1 MRRMVVLAALVVAGL
16 TLSVPSAAADDGS
29 LLVDVPGDSVG
40 FTHDPGAP
48 LVKAERLAPGVSR
61 SGTFAVRNTFS
72 GAASLGLRVFD
83 LTDAENGCLAPETR
97 VPGEECDAD
106 GGELADWL
114 DVTVARDD
122 ATAETLWS
130 GDFGDLAAG
139 VELTDALPAGAT
151 WPLRITVA
159 LPLAATNDTMS
170 DEVSFGVRLTAES
183 NTGYSDVL
191 SPIGDVGGSPG
202 PSATGGRAQVAAPTS
217 RLLGGLVAGPR
228 VGVPMTEASISLAM
242 MFVDLAVLL
251 LATFLVVL
259 ARRLRF
265 VGTRP

>member
-139 VELTDALPAGAT
+139 VEPARGPAG
-151 WPLRITVA
+151 RRDVA
-159 LPLAATNDTMS
+159 AADHGGAAPRG
-170 DEVSFGVRLTAES
+170 DQRHDVRRGVRQVWLTAES

-191 SPIGDVGGSPG
+191 SPIGDVGGSPVSR
-202 PSATGGRAQVAAPTS
+202 PPAGGRRWQRRQAGCSGGWSPVHKWES
-217 RLLGGLVAGPR
+217 R
-228 VGVPMTEASISLAM
+228 
-242 MFVDLAVLL
+242 
-251 LATFLVVL
+251 
-259 ARRLRF
+259 
-265 VGTRP
+265 